1 MLITLI
7 QRPPRR
13 SSPLTIGVSEDQA
26 DAVIR
31 AMAKDGWCVLS
42 KQYDAPMSP
51 VLDCL
56 QVALLDVG
64 TLPPGSP
71 IRVAVELGVA
81 AAILNAPLW
90 EVDRDGGSDASSGRG
105 RHDDPTRE
113 AILARQ
119 RSDQT
124 VIH

>member
-31 AMAKDGWCVLS
+31 AMAKDGWCVLT
-42 KQYDAPMSP
+42 KQYDAPLSP

-56 QVALLDVG
+56 QVALLDVS

-71 IRVAVELGVA
+71 IRVAVELGA
-81 AAILNAPLW
+81 AAILNTPLW
-90 EVDRDGGSDASSGRG
+90 EVDRAGGSDASSGGG
-105 RHDDPTRE
+105 RHDDPTGE
-113 AILARQ
+113 AIPARQ

>member
-42 KQYDAPMSP
+42 KQYDAPASP
-51 VLDCL
+51 ILDCL
-56 QVALLDVG
+56 QVALLDVS
-64 TLPPGSP
+64 TLPPAAP
-71 IRVAVELGVA
+71 IRVAVELAVA

-90 EVDRDGGSDASSGRG
+90 EVDRAGGSDASSGRG

-113 AILARQ
+113 AILAWQ